1 MGCGCGAEREVL
13 RETANTSVLT
23 LIPYSEPMV
32 TERPYLTE
40 AGPQTVDELG
50 HLRRH
55 HEHLLD
61 PCTCQL
67 AVRQVS
73 TAQLVK
79 DVVYLLVGIPSR
91 TFPFSQVSKRTC
103 LGHLTLF
110 FSLFSF

>member
-1 MGCGCGAEREVL
+1 ML

-23 LIPYSEPMV
+23 LTPNSEPMV

-61 PCTCQL
+61 PGTCQL

-103 LGHLTLF
+103 LGHLTLLF
-110 FSLFSF
+110 FFLFSF